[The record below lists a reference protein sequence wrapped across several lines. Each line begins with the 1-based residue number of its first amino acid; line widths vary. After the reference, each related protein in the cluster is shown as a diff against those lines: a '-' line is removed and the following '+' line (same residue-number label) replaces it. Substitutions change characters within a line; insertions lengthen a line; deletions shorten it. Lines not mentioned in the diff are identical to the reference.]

1 MKFLTR
7 TLAAT
12 AAVAMVASSSCTLQS
27 QDVPS
32 LTGPSELALSL
43 TITASPDVLSQDG
56 GSQSLITIVARDPNG
71 QPISGLGLRLQ
82 TQVDGQ
88 EVDYGSL
95 TAKSLVTNNQGTA
108 TAIYTAPPPPPATA
122 TSDSVVTI
130 AVTPVGSNYDNSLTR
145 GIGIRLARP
154 GVILPPNGT
163 PTASFFFAPTAPSV
177 GTEVLFDA
185 SGSSDDGRIV
195 SYQWNWGDGDAES
208 TSKATI
214 QKDYEAAGTYTVRL
228 TVTDDNGL
236 SASSD
241 QTITVG
247 APSTPTAS
255 FVFSPAD
262 PAINQDIH
270 FDATAS
276 AAPVGESIV
285 RYEWIFGDGTQTS
298 TSARTVTKSGGYT
311 VAGSYLVTLKVTD
324 SAGQI
329 GIATETVDV
338 STTLEDGPTAVFTFS
353 PTDPHPN
360 TEITFDAK
368 DSIAPEGRT
377 IVSYE
382 WNFGDTPEEDVV
394 QDEGRIVAHTYDEVF
409 TYTVTLTVTDSD
421 GRTDTASQTVNVSG
435 LPEAVFTFSP
445 TDPEPGDAVQF
456 NGSESTAPEG
466 QTIVS
471 YRWNFGDGSAEQSGS
486 SLRLVSHTFA
496 AERNYVVT
504 LTVTDSAGNSHT
516 SSQTVAVGPS

>member
-1 MKFLTR
+1 MKYLTR
-7 TLAAT
+7 TLTLAA
-12 AAVAMVASSSCTLQS
+12 AAAAIVTSASCTTQS
-27 QDVPS
+27 QDAPS
-32 LTGPSELALSL
+32 LTGPSEFALSL

-56 GSQSLITIVARDPNG
+56 GSQSLITIIARDPNG

-108 TAIYTAPPPPPATA
+108 TAVYTAPPPPPATA

-130 AVTPVGSNYDNSLTR
+130 AVTPVGTNYDNSLTR

-236 SASSD
+236 RASSD

-255 FVFSPAD
+255 FVFSPTD
-262 PAINQDIH
+262 PAINLDIH

-324 SAGQI
+324 SAGQTA
-329 GIATETVDV
+329 IATETVDV

-353 PTDPHPN
+353 PTDPVPG
-360 TEITFDAK
+360 TEVTFDATE
-368 DSIAPEGRT
+368 SVAPEGR
-377 IVSYE
+377 
-382 WNFGDTPEEDVV
+382 
-394 QDEGRIVAHTYDEVF
+394 
-409 TYTVTLTVTDSD
+409 
-421 GRTDTASQTVNVSG
+421 
-435 LPEAVFTFSP
+435 
-445 TDPEPGDAVQF
+445 
-456 NGSESTAPEG
+456 
-466 QTIVS
+466 TIVS
-471 YRWNFGDGSAEQSGS
+471 YRWNFGDTPEQDETQATGRIVAHSYAQEF
-486 SLRLVSHTFA
+486 T
-496 AERNYVVT
+496 YTVT
-504 LTVTDSAGNSHT
+504 LTVFDDAGRQDSVSKTITVGTAGGAALAFSPLTPST
-516 SSQTVAVGPS
+516 SDAVTADAVDPVQPTSESMVQHVWTYAAPGADSVSPPFAFRDITTVTVSRTITIGS